1 MHSVPR
7 SGFIVVDMTTE
18 TANLTIEDD
27 NWVPAAC
34 TLPTVEQP
42 LRRQEFDD
50 LFATDVLDVTEE
62 SAIRTRFSLRPDA
75 QAASRAAAL
84 AVKETGCCSFFDFDL
99 AIAGGKVTLSIGT
112 APAHQE
118 VLAALTTRAKTQT
131 GDPA

>member
-1 MHSVPR
+1 
-7 SGFIVVDMTTE
+7 MTTE

-27 NWVPAAC
+27 NWVAAAC

-50 LFATDVLDVTEE
+50 LFATDVLDVIEE
-62 SAIRTRFSLRPDA
+62 SATRTRFSLRPDA

-118 VLAALTTRAKTQT
+118 VLAALTTRAKTRT